1 MEEPVKKK
9 QRTLDSFLEKKAAKV
24 EEKKSSPGP
33 TIWSTIHENGLN
45 ISQAVVI
52 DAKESKRLFLQL
64 ENEVWNGRVNYISL
78 TDVYF
83 NAQYDVII

>member
-9 QRTLDSFLEKKAAKV
+9 QRTLDSFLKKKAARV

-33 TIWSTIHENGLN
+33 TMWSTIHENGLN

-52 DAKESKRLFLQL
+52 DAIESKRLFLQL
-64 ENEVWNGRVNYISL
+64 ENEVWN
-78 TDVYF
+78 
-83 NAQYDVII
+83 

>member
-9 QRTLDSFLEKKAAKV
+9 QRTLDSFLEKKAVKV
-24 EEKKSSPGP
+24 EEKKCSPGP

-64 ENEVWNGRVNYISL
+64 ENEVWN
-78 TDVYF
+78 
-83 NAQYDVII
+83 

>member
-1 MEEPVKKK
+1 MTHSLGGILIDMSAF
-9 QRTLDSFLEKKAAKV
+9 QKV

-52 DAKESKRLFLQL
+52 DAIESKRLFLQL
-64 ENEVWNGRVNYISL
+64 ENEVWN
-78 TDVYF
+78 
-83 NAQYDVII
+83 